1 MVVERLDDIDGT
13 PIKDGKGETIAFS
26 VNGVDYEI
34 DLKVKNAREFHGT
47 FNYYIEHA
55 ARMGG
60 RKRRSTPA
68 GASSDGRK
76 RANDIREWATAQ
88 GYEVSSR
95 GSIPAQL
102 EDAYN
107 AAH

>member
-1 MVVERLDDIDGT
+1 
-13 PIKDGKGETIAFS
+13 
-26 VNGVDYEI
+26 
-34 DLKVKNAREFHGT
+34 
-47 FNYYIEHA
+47 
-55 ARMGG
+55 MGG